1 MKNWY
6 LYILPILMLLPV
18 FLLRDYTVDNELR
31 YLSIADEALRD
42 GSLFAFHN
50 HGAAYADK
58 PPLYFWF
65 MMAFRSL
72 TGTHCMALIGLLT
85 IVPAIVIMYIMNLWC
100 FGRGAAATRIAPPM
114 LALLTCVMFAG
125 GTVVL
130 RMDMLMTMFIVLA
143 LYSFWKI
150 YTKKESKAD
159 RFLLP
164 VWIFLAVFS
173 KGAVGILM
181 PVTVIVAF
189 LVLERKTGTTG
200 RYLGWRTWGIIAALA
215 AAWFAAVYMEGGSSY
230 LDNLLFKQTVGR
242 GVNSFHHKE
251 PVWYYLKTIWYSAA
265 PWSLFVAV
273 MFVKIA
279 SSGDMR
285 RNPLLRFFMTTVV
298 TTFVIMSLVSSKID
312 IYLLPIYPFF
322 IYAAFLAVDRCRI
335 DGWIKTSVIIPSAVF
350 SCVFPALFFCRDLL
364 PVIPGNIH
372 LIYIGGAVLSLMAAG
387 GIVMAVKGHVR
398 AAIASTAAGMLLCI
412 FCSSFTLPCFNPY
425 IGVSQLA
432 AKGVETA
439 ESHGVTHYAYYKFRG
454 DNMDVFIGKEL
465 TTIDEFDDLV
475 KLEESGTPTLL
486 FVRGRELRREEELG
500 ELLKKSF
507 VDKIGDYSIYLL
519 NDTNASKNL

>member
-1 MKNWY
+1 M
-6 LYILPILMLLPV
+6 LMFLPV

-31 YLSIADEALRD
+31 YLSIVDEALGD

-72 TGTHCMALIGLLT
+72 AGAHYMALIGLLT
-85 IVPAIVIMYIMNLWC
+85 VIPAIVIMYIMNKWC
-100 FGRGAAATRIAPPM
+100 FGRGAGATRIAPPM

-130 RMDMLMTMFIVLA
+130 RMDMMMTMFIVLA

-189 LVLERKTGTTG
+189 LAVERKLSTAG

-215 AAWFAAVYMEGGSSY
+215 AVWFAAVYMEGGSSY
-230 LDNLLFKQTVGR
+230 LENLLFKQTVGR

-273 MFVKIA
+273 MFVKAAA
-279 SSGDMR
+279 SRDMR
-285 RNPLLRFFMTTVV
+285 RDPLLRFFATTVV
-298 TTFVIMSLVSSKID
+298 ATFVIMSFVSSKID

-322 IYAAFLAVDRCRI
+322 VYLAFMAVERCRT
-335 DGWIKTSVIIPSAVF
+335 DGWIKASVIVPAAVF
-350 SCVFPALFFCRDLL
+350 VCVAPALFFMRYLL
-364 PVIPGNIH
+364 PVVPDNIH
-372 LIYIGGAVLSLMAAG
+372 LIYIGGAVLSLMSAG
-387 GIVMAVKGHVR
+387 AIVMAAKGYVR

-412 FCSSFTLPCFNPY
+412 FASSFTLPSLNPY
-425 IGVSQLA
+425 IGVGELA

-454 DNMDVFIGKEL
+454 DNMDVLIGREL
-465 TTIDEFDDLV
+465 TAVEEFDDLK
-475 KLEESGTPTLL
+475 KLAESGAPTLL

-500 ELLKKSF
+500 ELLDSML
-507 VDKIGDYSIYLL
+507 VEQVGDYGIYLL
-519 NDTNASKNL
+519 NDRR

>member
-1 MKNWY
+1 M
-6 LYILPILMLLPV
+6 LMLLPV

-31 YLSIADEALRD
+31 YLSIVDEALRD
-42 GSLFAFHN
+42 GTLFAFHN

-72 TGTHCMALIGLLT
+72 TGAHYMALIGLLT
-85 IVPAIVIMYIMNLWC
+85 VIPAIVIMYIMNRWC
-100 FGRGAAATRIAPPM
+100 FGRGASATRIAPPM

-130 RMDMLMTMFIVLA
+130 RMDMMMTMFIVLA
-143 LYSFWKI
+143 LYTFWKI
-150 YTKKESKAD
+150 YSQSGGKAD

-181 PVTVIVAF
+181 PLTVIIAF
-189 LVLERKTGTTG
+189 LAVERKLGTTG
-200 RYLGWRTWGIIAALA
+200 RYLGWRTWGIIAALTA
-215 AAWFAAVYMEGGSSY
+215 VWFAAVYMEGGSSY

-251 PVWYYLKTIWYSAA
+251 PVWYYLRTIWYSAA

-273 MFVKIA
+273 MFVKTVA
-279 SSGDMR
+279 R
-285 RNPLLRFFMTTVV
+285 RDTRHDPLLQFLTVTTVA
-298 TTFVIMSLVSSKID
+298 TFVVMSLVSSKID

-322 IYAAFLAVDRCRI
+322 IYAAFMAVERCGA
-335 DGWIKTSVIIPSAVF
+335 DGWVKASVIVPAAIF

-364 PVIPGNIH
+364 PVIPRNIH
-372 LIYIGGAVLSLMAAG
+372 LIYIGGGVLSLMSAA

-398 AAIASTAAGMLLCI
+398 ASIASTAAGMLLCI
-412 FCSSFTLPCFNPY
+412 FASSFTLPCFNPY
-425 IGVSQLA
+425 IGVSELA
-432 AKGVETA
+432 ARGVETA
-439 ESHGVTHYAYYKFRG
+439 QRRGVTEYAYYKFRG

-465 TTIDEFDDLV
+465 TAVEEFDDLV
-475 KLEESGTPTLL
+475 RLTESGTPTLL

-500 ELLKKSF
+500 ELLAPMF
-507 VDKIGDYSIYLL
+507 VEQVGDYGIYLL
-519 NDTNASKNL
+519 ND